1 MAKATLVVPDIDC
14 EHCEHVITEALA
26 PVAGI
31 QSVAVDIPAHR
42 VQLDYDD
49 GAVTLDDV
57 KKILAE
63 EDYPV
68 ASVV

>member
-14 EHCEHVITEALA
+14 EHCEHTITEALT

-31 QSVAVDIPAHR
+31 QAVRVDIPAHR
-42 VQLDYDD
+42 VQLDYDEST
-49 GAVTLDDV
+49 VSLDDV

-63 EDYPV
+63 EEYPV
-68 ASVV
+68 EAVV